1 MIRVLEELVTAGI
14 EAGDFRPDVDPERAV
29 VLVGQQ
35 IYGAL
40 TVRAGEP
47 EPVPAPQAADEI
59 CVFVQRGLG
68 A

>member
-1 MIRVLEELVTAGI
+1 
-14 EAGDFRPDVDPERAV
+14 
-29 VLVGQQ
+29 VGQQ

-47 EPVPAPQAADEI
+47 EPVPAEQAADEI